1 MKPAHRE
8 LLIVVVCLVLG
19 FFISKI
25 VLHYAPPHGTRVINC
40 SIAEFSP
47 DFTTEMR
54 QQCRKL
60 RSNGSIKSS
69 ASTPNN

>member
-8 LLIVVVCLVLG
+8 LLIVIVCLVLG

-25 VLHYAPPHGTRVINC
+25 VLHYAPPHGTRIINC
-40 SIAEFSP
+40 SIAEISP

-54 QQCRKL
+54 NQCRKL
-60 RSNGSIKSS
+60 KSNGSIKSP
-69 ASTPNN
+69 A